1 MSKML
6 KGYQCFDI
14 LEKLKLVSRAVESFP
29 VSVLSVGDDEIE
41 QVEEAWYAI
50 DEIVRQADI
59 RERNPA

>member
-1 MSKML
+1 MTKML
-6 KGYQCFDI
+6 KGYQCFDV
-14 LEKLKLVSRAVESFP
+14 LEKLQLVNKAVESFP